1 MMKTNFSSVISFR
14 NARATAKTLLPL
26 ILICGSLAT
35 PRQAACQTFG
45 GYPAGDDN
53 TFSLGEFQIVLDNS
67 WVKIF
72 NALLANSPWGG
83 SGTSG
88 HLRIYHNGT
97 FTSPAL
103 YDPATKIG
111 RSDALYPNSPID
123 YAGAL
128 AGRAPG
134 RTYVTQSQLVVHPS
148 WPGPPAGARVVH
160 TFLKSMNLTDIFT
173 GNYGFTVKA
182 GMQAPTRPVCAGQVE
197 GGSSTADFPANSF
210 FNVYVV
216 VNVPA
221 SALMPA
227 LELVN
232 VDPLLVQHTN
242 ITFFPPHLVYYH
254 ENITAVPIYFNKA
267 LTIHNPLTGAD
278 IQVHRGDLFGQLT
291 LAGHGISFSSV
302 EIEAFQTEFE
312 NESATNSTPLTVNPV
327 TNVTILDY
335 SPDYNA
341 APRALSGGSF
351 RSDGAF
357 IFTVNNLVPNT
368 TNYLQY
374 STDLSAGNWQTIAMF
389 IPATN
394 SYTFT
399 DPDAQNNPNRFYRL
413 SLAP

>member
-1 MMKTNFSSVISFR
+1 MKNLYLSAR
-14 NARATAKTLLPL
+14 NLRRIRANAILSL
-26 ILICGSLAT
+26 IVVSGSLAT
-35 PRQAACQTFG
+35 PRPGAAQTFG
-45 GYPAGDDN
+45 GYPAGDDD
-53 TFSLGEFQIVLDNS
+53 TTSLGEFQIVLDTS

-72 NALLANSPWGG
+72 NALLANSPWAG

-111 RSDALYPNSPID
+111 RSDAFYPNSAID

-128 AGRAPG
+128 AGSAPG
-134 RTYVTQSQLVVHPS
+134 RTYVQQSQLVLHPS
-148 WPGPPAGARVVH
+148 WPGPPVGARVVH
-160 TFLKSMNLTDIFT
+160 TFLKSMRLADTFT

-197 GGSSTADFPANSF
+197 GGSATADFPANSF

-216 VNVPA
+216 VNIPA

-242 ITFFPPHLVYYH
+242 IAFFPPHLVYYH
-254 ENITAVPIYFNKA
+254 ENITAVPIYFNQPV
-267 LTIHNPLTGAD
+267 TIHNPLTGAD

-291 LAGHGISFSSV
+291 LAGHGVSFSSV
-302 EIEAFQTEFE
+302 ETETFQLEFE
-312 NESATNSTPLTVNPV
+312 NESATNSAPLTVNPT
-327 TNVTILDY
+327 TNITILDY

-341 APRALSGGSF
+341 APRSLAGGVFQSG
-351 RSDGAF
+351 GAF
-357 IFTVNNLVPNT
+357 IFNVNHVVPNT

-374 STDLSAGNWQTIAMF
+374 TTNVAGGPWQTISMF

-394 SYTFT
+394 TYTFT
-399 DPDAQNNPNRFYRL
+399 DPDAQNGQQRFYRL
-413 SLAP
+413 SLTP

>member
-1 MMKTNFSSVISFR
+1 MKKEIKLTLAPMLALV
-14 NARATAKTLLPL
+14 ATAITAPIQL
-26 ILICGSLAT
+26 
-35 PRQAACQTFG
+35 QAQSFDT
-45 GYPAGDDN
+45 YPAGDDN
-53 TFSLGEFQIVLDNS
+53 TFSLGEFQIVLDTS

-72 NALLANSPWGG
+72 NALLANSPWAG
-83 SGTSG
+83 SGSSG

-111 RSDALYPNSPID
+111 RSDAFYPGSAID

-128 AGRAPG
+128 AGGAPG
-134 RTYVTQSQLVVHPS
+134 RTYVTQSQLVLHPS
-148 WPGPPAGARVVH
+148 WPGPPLGARVVS
-160 TFLKSMNLTDIFT
+160 TFLKSMRLADTFT

-197 GGSSTADFPANSF
+197 AESATADFPANSF
-210 FNVYVV
+210 FNVYVA
-216 VNVPA
+216 VNIPA

-267 LTIHNPLTGAD
+267 VTIHNPLTGAD
-278 IQVHRGDLFGQLT
+278 IQVNRGDLFGQLT
-291 LAGHGISFSSV
+291 LAGHGISFSSA
-302 EIEAFQTEFE
+302 EIETFQLEFE
-312 NESATNSTPLTVNPV
+312 NESATNAAPLTVNPT

-341 APRALSGGSF
+341 APRALSGGVF
-351 RSDGAF
+351 RSDGSF
-357 IFTVNNLVPNT
+357 IFSVNHIVPNT

-374 STDLSAGNWQTIAMF
+374 TTNIVGGHWQTLSMF
-389 IPATN
+389 IPTTN
-394 SYTFT
+394 NYTFT
-399 DPDAQNNPNRFYRL
+399 DPDAQNGQQRFYRL
-413 SLAP
+413 SLTP